1 MLFFLANI
9 AVLTLAAVGSWWL
22 SGYDAKLTGA
32 NEREDFIRRAIRCG
46 ITLFLVELAF
56 WNLWR
61 YWRYN
66 DQGSGIAYLFIMLPL
81 VALWC
86 GCLSELVAHGFHW
99 LIDPEDHREFD
110 PHSSRPDLDAIA
122 GLIHDGRK
130 EEAIQLCQKLKE
142 SGDVNILTLETM
154 LERLGVKPDN
164 VKKPRP
170 LTEADHLRSQGKWN
184 EAEALLNSLLVE
196 DPSNVDAALMLM
208 RLYAQDLRRGDKAS
222 EVLRSLETQPKVS
235 SAHIEFARRSI
246 AEWSNPTPKK
256 SVVEVQ
262 PESIDELV
270 ARRYFG
276 TAIEI
281 LEQKI
286 KEHPQDFDLWLKLA
300 EVQGQHCGNVNRAEK
315 IIQQIEAN
323 PAFSPEQIELARARL
338 EEWREAGLHRN

>member
-1 MLFFLANI
+1 MV
-9 AVLTLAAVGSWWL
+9 VLTLAAAGSWWL

-32 NEREDFIRRAIRCG
+32 NEREDFIRRALRCG

-66 DQGSGIAYLFIMLPL
+66 DQGSGIVYLFVILPL
-81 VALWC
+81 VALWS
-86 GCLSELVAHGFHW
+86 GCLSELVAHGFNR

-110 PHSSRPDLDAIA
+110 PHQNRRDLDAIA
-122 GLIHDGRK
+122 SLIQNGRK
-130 EEAIQLCQKLKE
+130 EEAIQLCQRLKE
-142 SGDVNILTLETM
+142 SGDASVLVLETM

-170 LTEADHLRSQGKWN
+170 LTEADHLRSQGKSN
-184 EAEALLNSLLVE
+184 EAEALLNSLLAE
-196 DPSNVDAALMLM
+196 NPSNVDAALMLM
-208 RLYAQDLRRGDKAS
+208 RLYAQDLRRSDKAS
-222 EVLRSLETQPKVS
+222 EVLRSLETQSKVS

-246 AEWSNPTPKK
+246 DEWSHPTPKK
-256 SVVEVQ
+256 EVAEVQ
-262 PESIDELV
+262 PESIDELL

-286 KEHPQDFDLWLKLA
+286 KEQPQDFDLWLKLA
-300 EVQGQHCGNVNRAEK
+300 EVQGQHCGNIKRAEK
-315 IIQQIEAN
+315 IVQQIEAN
-323 PAFSPEQIELARARL
+323 PAFSPEQIELAGTRL
-338 EEWREAGLHRN
+338 EEWREAGAHCH